1 MLIQKNTPASAK
13 KKKSESA
20 IPQQD
25 IESLARILL
34 PQIQKYF
41 ESENGQREFD
51 EWKKQQKQK
60 NKSRTET

>member
-1 MLIQKNTPASAK
+1 MLIQKNTPVSAK
-13 KKKSESA
+13 KKKSESEM
-20 IPQQD
+20 PQQD

-41 ESENGQREFD
+41 DSENGQREFD

-60 NKSRTET
+60 NKNETQI